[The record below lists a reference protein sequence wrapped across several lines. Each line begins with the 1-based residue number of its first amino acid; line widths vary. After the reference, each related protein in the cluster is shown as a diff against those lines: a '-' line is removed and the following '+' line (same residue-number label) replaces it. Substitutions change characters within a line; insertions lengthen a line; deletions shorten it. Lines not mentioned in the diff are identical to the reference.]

1 MEEEAGGD
9 GGEHADRADDEEEDL
24 VVQVDLEVGWVEG
37 GARRGGEV
45 EPGAVDM
52 VEDELGDGD
61 GNDAGAGGDRG
72 HDADEER
79 DVVAAADTVVQPLT
93 VVVELAD
100 ALVADAAV
108 LGPAAGS
115 LDVTQVTSAVLD
127 DVRVLGAVE
136 LGHEVRGLEPAQ
148 GSVRRVQ
155 QEGGQ
160 VRDEVQQ
167 EETHQDGEEQGS
179 EGVAEGRHED
189 EEDGRREDEER
200 EPARDLLRV
209 QRKLEA
215 VQTPPLPVLRGG
227 QARVG
232 RAHSQH
238 SPAITDTCRSRRSR
252 LATEHSTADYTR
264 AGAILLVRLTT
275 TDTIDS
281 FHLAHCTDRL

>member
-1 MEEEAGGD
+1 MEEAEVEEEAGCD
-9 GGEHADRADDEEEDL
+9 GGEDADRADDEEEDL
-24 VVQVDLEVGWVEG
+24 VVQVDLEISWVEG
-37 GARRGGEV
+37 GARRGGHAGEV

-52 VEDELGDGD
+52 VEDDLGDGD
-61 GNDAGAGGDRG
+61 PDDAGAGGDRG

-79 DVVAAADTVVQPLT
+79 DVVAAADTVVQPFT

-100 ALVADAAV
+100 ALVAHAAV
-108 LGPAAGS
+108 LGPAAGG

-136 LGHEVRGLEPAQ
+136 LRHETGGLESAQ
-148 GSVRRVQ
+148 GRVRRVQ
-155 QEGGQ
+155 QERGQ
-160 VRDEVQQ
+160 VGHEVQQ

-189 EEDGRREDEER
+189 EEDGSGEDEER
-200 EPARDLLRV
+200 DPARDLLGV

-215 VQTPPLPVLRGG
+215 VQTPPLPVLWGG

-238 SPAITDTCRSRRSR
+238 IPAITDTTCRSCSSR
-252 LATEHSTADYTR
+252 LATDY
-264 AGAILLVRLTT
+264 
-275 TDTIDS
+275 S
-281 FHLAHCTDRL
+281 